1 MNNNPKATSIS
12 ARLLKLAKDQDVL
25 YQNLLTAFLIERLAV
40 RLVADSEL
48 NKSLIFKG
56 GFVSLRVYNSSRFT
70 IDLDAI
76 LKKTNIS
83 TTLEK
88 TKLAIQSELNDGVWF
103 QFEKQI
109 DLKTQGEYGGIRQTY
124 RAGLGEPP
132 ENIKKA
138 QVINF
143 DLGIGDPVDPIRIET
158 LEILGGAEISWLV
171 YPVENIIAEKLH
183 ALIDRGSNSSRSKD
197 IFDLSL
203 FLGTADFDKLSK
215 ALRECFKYR
224 KTDLPESLFATVKTI
239 NTATLKMGWSS
250 AMASVKTPPDFEAA
264 FTEVVRQLKLFD
276 AR

>member
-1 MNNNPKATSIS
+1 MNNHPKATSIS
-12 ARLLKLAKDQDVL
+12 AKLLKLAKAQGVL

-40 RLVADSEL
+40 RLVADSQL

-76 LKKTNIS
+76 LKKSDLTA
-83 TTLEK
+83 TLEK
-88 TKLAIQSELNDGVWF
+88 TKLAIQSELDDGVWF
-103 QFEKQI
+103 QFEKQV

-124 RAGLGEPP
+124 RAGLGLPP
-132 ENIKKA
+132 KNIKKA

-171 YPVENIIAEKLH
+171 YPVENIVAEKLH
-183 ALIDRGSNSSRSKD
+183 ALIDRGSDSSRSKD

-203 FLGTADFDKLSK
+203 FLGMADFNKLSM
-215 ALRECFKYR
+215 ALSECFKYR
-224 KTDLPESLFATVKTI
+224 KTDLPESLFRTVKKI

-250 AMASVKTPPDFEAA
+250 AMTSVKNPPDFDTA
-264 FTEVVRQLKLFD
+264 FAEVVRQLKLFD